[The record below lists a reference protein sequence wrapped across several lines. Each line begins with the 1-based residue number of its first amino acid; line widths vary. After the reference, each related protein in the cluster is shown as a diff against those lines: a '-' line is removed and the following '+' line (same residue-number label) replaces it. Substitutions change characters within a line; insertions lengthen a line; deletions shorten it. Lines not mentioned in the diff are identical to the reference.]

1 MGEKAQSFSKGNYTE
16 VKNRAKIYTHCIH
29 FIAKKKQRNLLKKL
43 ECFDS
48 IVFTDKQDLY
58 SNTALSADI
67 QASDIL
73 NTAFYEQSLT
83 VVQNLQP
90 HHVYRIFWAYR

>member
-1 MGEKAQSFSKGNYTE
+1 M
-16 VKNRAKIYTHCIH
+16 
-29 FIAKKKQRNLLKKL
+29 
-43 ECFDS
+43 
-48 IVFTDKQDLY
+48 FTDKQDLY
-58 SNTALSADI
+58 SNKALSADI

-90 HHVYRIFWAYR
+90 HHVYRAGLTGSLQTHNTHFWMLMEL